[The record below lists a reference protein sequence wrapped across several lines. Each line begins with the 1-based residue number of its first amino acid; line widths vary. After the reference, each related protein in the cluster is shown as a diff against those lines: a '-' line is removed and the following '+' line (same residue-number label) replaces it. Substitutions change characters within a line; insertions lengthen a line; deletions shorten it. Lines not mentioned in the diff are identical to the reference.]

1 MTMTKKINDG
11 NALDHTER
19 KAIDEALGEVHSQLP
34 KLAEGLSTGK
44 ATRREFLRTATL
56 LGLSAGAAYGVVGKL
71 LGEGFAP
78 AARAQDATPRRG
90 GVLRISMNVKE
101 ISDPATIDWSEK
113 GNNLRHVIEPLV
125 RISSDNLATP
135 HLAESWS
142 ASEDLKTWT
151 FRLRQG
157 VKWSNGDDFTADDVL
172 ANFKRW
178 MDPAVGSSNYGRFSA
193 LRESNDDGSPMLEN
207 GVVKVDDHTV
217 EFNLRVP
224 FLALPESMGDY
235 PALIA
240 HRSFEGGNWA
250 DDPIGTGPFRLTRFT
265 VGERATY
272 ERADEWWGG
281 EVYLDGI
288 DYIDHGDD
296 PAAPLAALASDQVDL
311 LYRLNVEQV
320 PAARGIPSLVLYDA
334 ATAQTGV
341 ARMKV
346 DVAPFDNVKVRQ
358 AIQACIDHQRLLDI
372 AYQGLGVPGEDHHV
386 ARIHP
391 EYADIGAPTQDYDR
405 AKALLAEAGFENG
418 LTITIDCVAQ
428 PTWEPNTC
436 QALVEML
443 KPAGIDLSVNIMP
456 GGTYWDRW
464 TTTPFGFTSWTH
476 RPLGTQVLSLAY
488 RSGVPWNESSY
499 SNPEFD
505 ELLDQAEATLDPD
518 ARREIMAQL
527 QTMLQSDAAFVQPY
541 WRSINTAANGRLQGY
556 THHPAE
562 EHHFEG
568 VWLEG

>member
-1 MTMTKKINDG
+1 MTKKINDG

>member
-1 MTMTKKINDG
+1 M
-11 NALDHTER
+11 
-19 KAIDEALGEVHSQLP
+19 
-34 KLAEGLSTGK
+34 
-44 ATRREFLRTATL
+44 
-56 LGLSAGAAYGVVGKL
+56 
-71 LGEGFAP
+71 
-78 AARAQDATPRRG
+78 
-90 GVLRISMNVKE
+90 
-101 ISDPATIDWSEK
+101 
-113 GNNLRHVIEPLV
+113 

-172 ANFKRW
+172 ANFERW

-207 GVVKVDDHTV
+207 GVVKIDDHTV

-240 HRSFEGGNWA
+240 HRSFEGGNWI
-250 DDPIGTGPFRLTRFT
+250 DDPIGTGPFRITRFT

-272 ERADEWWGG
+272 ERRDDWWGG
-281 EVYLDGI
+281 EVHLDGI

-346 DVAPFDNVKVRQ
+346 DVAPFDDVRVRQ

-372 AYQGLGVPGEDHHV
+372 AYQGLGLPGEDHHV
-386 ARIHP
+386 APIHP
-391 EYADIGAPTQDYDR
+391 AYADIGAPMQDYDK
-405 AKALLAEAGFENG
+405 AKALLAEAGFEDG
-418 LTITIDCVAQ
+418 LKITIDCVAQ

-464 TTTPFGFTSWTH
+464 MTTPFGFTSWTH

-499 SNPEFD
+499 ANPEFD
-505 ELLDQAEATLDPD
+505 ALLDQAEATIDPD
-518 ARREIMAQL
+518 ARREIMAKL
-527 QTMLQSDAAFVQPY
+527 ETMLQTDAAFVQPY
-541 WRSINTAANGRLQGY
+541 WRAINTAANGRLQGY
-556 THHPAE
+556 EHHPAE
-562 EHHFEG
+562 EHHFES

>member
-1 MTMTKKINDG
+1 MTKKIIDT
-11 NALDHTER
+11 NAGLDSAER
-19 KAIDEALGEVHSQLP
+19 DELARIHSQLP
-34 KLAEGLSTGK
+34 KLAESMGEGR
-44 ATRREFLRTATL
+44 ATRREFLRSATL
-56 LGLSAGAAYGVVGKL
+56 LGLSVGAAYGVVGKI

-101 ISDPATIDWSEK
+101 ISDPATVDWSEK
-113 GNNLRHVIEPLV
+113 GNNLRHIIEPLV
-125 RISSDNLATP
+125 RISADNLATP

-157 VKWSNGDDFTADDVL
+157 VTWSNGDDFTADDVL

-178 MDPAVGSSNYGRFSA
+178 MSPAVGSSNYGRFSA

-207 GVVKVDDHTV
+207 GVVKIDDHTV

-240 HRSFEGGNWA
+240 HRSFNGGNWV
-250 DDPIGTGPFRLTRFT
+250 DNPIGTGPFRLTRFT

-272 ERADEWWGG
+272 ERRDDWWGG
-281 EVYLDGI
+281 EVHLDGI

-320 PAARGIPSLVLYDA
+320 PAARGIPNLVLYDA

-386 ARIHP
+386 APIHP
-391 EYADIGAPTQDYDR
+391 EYADIGAPTQDYDK

-418 LTITIDCVAQ
+418 LKITIDCVAQ

-443 KPAGIDLSVNIMP
+443 KPAGIDLTVNIMP

-464 TTTPFGFTSWTH
+464 TATPFGFTSWTH

-518 ARREIMAQL
+518 ARREIMAKL
-527 QTMLQSDAAFVQPY
+527 QTMLQTDAAFVQPY
-541 WRSINTAANGRLQGY
+541 WRSINTAANGRVQGY

-562 EHHFEG
+562 EHHFES

>member
-11 NALDHTER
+11 NALDQADR
-19 KAIDEALGEVHSQLP
+19 DALGEVHSQLP
-34 KLAEGLSTGK
+34 ELAEGLSAGK

-56 LGLSAGAAYGVVGKL
+56 LGLSAGAAYGIVGKL

-78 AARAQDATPRRG
+78 AARAQTGTPRRG
-90 GVLRISMNVKE
+90 GVLRVSMNVKE
-101 ISDPATIDWSEK
+101 ISDPATVDWSEK
-113 GNNLRHVIEPLV
+113 GNNLRHVLEPLV
-125 RISSDNLATP
+125 RISPDNLATP

-142 ASEDLKTWT
+142 ATEDLKTWT

-207 GVVKVDDHTV
+207 GVVKIDDHTV

-240 HRSFEGGNWA
+240 HRSFNGGNWV
-250 DDPIGTGPFRLTRFT
+250 DDPIGTGPFRLTRLT

-272 ERADEWWGG
+272 ERRDDWWGG
-281 EVYLDGI
+281 EVHLDGI

-296 PAAPLAALASDQVDL
+296 PAAPLAALASGQVDL

-386 ARIHP
+386 AQVHP
-391 EYADIGAPTQDYDR
+391 EYADIGAPTQDYDK

-418 LTITIDCVAQ
+418 LKITIDCVAQ

-505 ELLDQAEATLDPD
+505 ELLDHAEATLDPD

-527 QTMLQSDAAFVQPY
+527 QTMLQTDAAFVQPY
-541 WRSINTAANGRLQGY
+541 WRSINTAANGRLKGY

-562 EHHFEG
+562 EHHFES

>member
-1 MTMTKKINDG
+1 MTKKINDG
-11 NALDHTER
+11 NALDQAER
-19 KAIDEALGEVHSQLP
+19 KAIDETLSDVHSQLP
-34 KLAEGLSTGK
+34 RLAEGLSTGK
-44 ATRREFLRTATL
+44 ASRREFLRTATL

-78 AARAQDATPRRG
+78 AARAQTGTPRRG

-125 RISSDNLATP
+125 RISADNLATP

-142 ASEDLKTWT
+142 ASDDLKTWT

-172 ANFKRW
+172 ANFERW

-207 GVVKVDDHTV
+207 GVVKIDDHTV

-240 HRSFEGGNWA
+240 HRSFEGGNWI
-250 DDPIGTGPFRLTRFT
+250 DDPIGTGPFRITNFT

-272 ERADEWWGG
+272 ARRDDWWGG
-281 EVYLDGI
+281 EVHLDGI

-372 AYQGLGVPGEDHHV
+372 AYQGLGLPGEDHHV
-386 ARIHP
+386 APIHP
-391 EYADIGAPTQDYDR
+391 EYADIGSPTQDYEK
-405 AKALLAEAGFENG
+405 AKALLAEAGFEDG
-418 LTITIDCVAQ
+418 LKITIDCVAQ

-464 TTTPFGFTSWTH
+464 MTTPFGFTSWTH

-518 ARREIMAQL
+518 ARREIMEQL
-527 QTMLQSDAAFVQPY
+527 QTILQRDVAFVQPY
-541 WRSINTAANGRLQGY
+541 WRAINTAANGRVQGY

-562 EHHFEG
+562 EHHFES